1 VVVSTL
7 QNRLSMSVPQLAA
20 QLAALLAKAD
30 ATAWSPR
37 TDLDWWGAAPVVP
50 EGLAPEVYVDAVSQ
64 LFHVAKAT
72 LAIASALE
80 PTVAEPTL
88 RALIGHLAADAERHA
103 QAYRGYLERLGD
115 VAPFDPS
122 LAGALS
128 ATRSWTGPAWVQ
140 LAALA
145 VVLEREHAPA
155 LRRAAP
161 VADRLRR
168 QIDVRVAADQAR
180 HAELGQL
187 CADHGGA
194 AAGRDERRAAAAYL
208 QIVRARWTDAV
219 AHRTAARRGA
229 PMPAP
234 RFLRLGVA

>member
-1 VVVSTL
+1 
-7 QNRLSMSVPQLAA
+7 MSDPQLAA
-20 QLAALLAKAD
+20 RLVALLAKAD
-30 ATAWSPR
+30 AAAWSPR
-37 TDLDWWGAAPVVP
+37 TDLDWWGAAPAVP
-50 EGLAPEVYVDAVSQ
+50 DGLAPAAYVDAVSQ

-72 LAIASALE
+72 LAIATGLG
-80 PTVAEPTL
+80 PTAAEPTL
-88 RALIGHLAADAERHA
+88 RALLGHLAADADRHA

-115 VAPFDPS
+115 VAPFDPA
-122 LAGALS
+122 LAGALTT
-128 ATRSWTGPAWVQ
+128 TRSWTGPAWVQ

-168 QIDVRVAADQAR
+168 QIDLRVAADQAR

-194 AAGRDERRAAAAYL
+194 AAARDERRAAAAYL

-219 AHRTAARRGA
+219 AQRTASRRSVPGA
-229 PMPAP
+229 AP